1 MTREHLEDDRRE
13 HIRAILEVERVE
25 FEPKYLGLPTL
36 DGRQKNQRF
45 QTLGERF
52 GKRISA
58 WSEKLLSAAGKEV
71 LTKAIAQAVPT
82 YIISVFQMTKGFCE
96 ELAELLVWGWRWNP

>member
-1 MTREHLEDDRRE
+1 MYRTEALLTRENLNEECRE
-13 HIRAILEVERVE
+13 QIRLILEVEKVD

-36 DGRQKNQRF
+36 DGRQKRERF
-45 QTLGERF
+45 QPLRERF

-71 LTKAIAQAVPT
+71 LIKSIAQAIPT
-82 YIISVFQMTKGFCE
+82 
-96 ELAELLVWGWRWNP
+96 